1 LVIFKTSFKLAHSPR
16 PILQILSEIFMR
28 LFRFGF
34 GRKRQKL
41 YTILFFSNSDEKPK
55 GIKLSR
61 EALILYVFLIVFF
74 ISAVV
79 LVIVINTPIKYIV
92 FPETFAESRERAKR
106 LQELSQRLEMF
117 AYELE
122 KVKLYNNLLR
132 QALGEKTGDSI
143 EVNLRRL
150 EEFSRRPREISEDGF
165 EVLQVVE
172 SERIRPKFIFPVY
185 NGFVTRGFDSEKQ
198 HYGIDIA
205 AKEGDPIR
213 AIDDGYVV
221 FSDWTYNDGYVV
233 IMVHS
238 GGYMSVYK
246 HAQMNLKARNVFVRQ
261 GDAIAL
267 VGRTGKTGNEPHLH
281 FELWRDGKPLN
292 PKFYIPN

>member
-1 LVIFKTSFKLAHSPR
+1 
-16 PILQILSEIFMR
+16 MR

-74 ISAVV
+74 ISVVV
-79 LVIVINTPIKYIV
+79 LVLVINTPIKYIV

-132 QALGEKTGDSI
+132 QALGEKASDSI
-143 EVNLRRL
+143 AVNLKRL
-150 EEFSRRPREISEDGF
+150 EEFSRGQREVSEDGF

-172 SERIRPKFIFPVY
+172 SEKVRPKFIFPVY
-185 NGFVTRGFDSEKQ
+185 NGFVTRGFIPEKQ

-205 AKEGDPIR
+205 AKEGD
-213 AIDDGYVV
+213 
-221 FSDWTYNDGYVV
+221 
-233 IMVHS
+233 
-238 GGYMSVYK
+238 
-246 HAQMNLKARNVFVRQ
+246 Q
-261 GDAIAL
+261 
-267 VGRTGKTGNEPHLH
+267 
-281 FELWRDGKPLN
+281 
-292 PKFYIPN
+292 